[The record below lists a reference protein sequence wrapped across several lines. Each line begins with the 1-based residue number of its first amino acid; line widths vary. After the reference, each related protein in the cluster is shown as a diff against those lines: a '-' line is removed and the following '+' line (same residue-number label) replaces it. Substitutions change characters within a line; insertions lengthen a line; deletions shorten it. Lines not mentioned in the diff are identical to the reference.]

1 MFGHTGCGEECLHGD
16 RNDSSDP
23 DPVSGGTL
31 PVESAETEERNKK
44 RNVDIEMQIPDLY
57 GQMRQP
63 FERNNEGLL
72 PDNRNGYMKSSG
84 SFKE

>member
-1 MFGHTGCGEECLHGD
+1 
-16 RNDSSDP
+16 
-23 DPVSGGTL
+23 
-31 PVESAETEERNKK
+31 
-44 RNVDIEMQIPDLY
+44 MQIPDLH